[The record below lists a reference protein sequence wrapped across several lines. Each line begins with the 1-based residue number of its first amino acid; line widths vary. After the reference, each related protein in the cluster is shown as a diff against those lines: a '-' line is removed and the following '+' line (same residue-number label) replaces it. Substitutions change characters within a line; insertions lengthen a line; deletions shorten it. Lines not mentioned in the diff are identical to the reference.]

1 MEKANNLKPVQI
13 FKALV
18 NEDIKNTTLN
28 ENDKEQ
34 LLKNILEAV
43 DNKNE

>member
-1 MEKANNLKPVQI
+1 MEKTNELKPGPI

-28 ENDKEQ
+28 EKDKEQ

-43 DNKNE
+43 NNKNE